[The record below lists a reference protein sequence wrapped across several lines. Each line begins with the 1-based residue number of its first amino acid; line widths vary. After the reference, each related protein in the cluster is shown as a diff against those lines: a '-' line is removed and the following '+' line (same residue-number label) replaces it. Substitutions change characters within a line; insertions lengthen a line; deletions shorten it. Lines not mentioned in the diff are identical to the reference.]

1 MKLIFLGPP
10 GAGKGT
16 QAALVCKRYNI
27 AHISTGD
34 MLRAER
40 KAKTPLGISAQSY
53 IDKGELVP
61 DSVIIDMVRLRLAR
75 EDCKNGFLLD
85 GFPRTVAQADA
96 LAELTDID
104 YVVNL
109 EVPFDRLVSRI
120 SGRRVCPDCGAV
132 HHISTHSGCECRD
145 CGGKLY
151 QRDDDKA
158 ETVEN
163 RLRVYEA
170 QTEPLIAY
178 YREKG
183 LLHTI
188 DGDRT
193 PAEVDASI
201 ASLLG

>member
-61 DSVIIDMVRLRLAR
+61 DTVIIDMVRLRLAH
-75 EDCKNGFLLD
+75 EDCKSGFLLD
-85 GFPRTVAQADA
+85 GFPRTAAQADA
-96 LAELTDID
+96 LGTITDID
-104 YVVNL
+104 YVINL
-109 EVPFDRLVSRI
+109 EVPFERLVARI
-120 SGRRVCPDCGAV
+120 SGRRICPDCGAV
-132 HHISTHSGCECRD
+132 HHTSTHTDCACRD
-145 CGGKLY
+145 CGTGLY

-170 QTEPLIAY
+170 QTAPLIAY

-183 LLHTI
+183 LLCTI

-193 PAEVDASI
+193 PEEVDASI
-201 ASLLG
+201 TALLG

>member
-16 QAALVCKRYNI
+16 QAAIVCKRYNI

-61 DSVIIDMVRLRLAR
+61 DTVIIDMVRLRLTR

-96 LAELTDID
+96 LSELTEID
-104 YVVNL
+104 YVINL
-109 EVPFDRLVSRI
+109 EVPFERLVSRI

-132 HHISTHSGCECRD
+132 HHISTYPDCGCRD

-188 DGDRT
+188 NGDRT
-193 PAEVDASI
+193 PEEVDADL